1 MINKSTLLLI
11 CLLKASVSVW
21 SQDRYVVFFTDKAGS
36 SFSIDK
42 PAAFLSQR
50 AIERRQRQGIS
61 IQQQDLP
68 VQESYISS
76 LKSLGVTCFYRTRW
90 MNGVLVQME
99 KRLLASVQALRFVR
113 NVEYVAPGVMKDQSS
128 GGGGVSISFGT
139 KAKSDLQNQML
150 GINRMHADG
159 YRGKGVL
166 IGVFDGGFR
175 KVSKLPAF
183 RHLFADRRILYTFDY
198 TANEENVEN
207 TVFDHG
213 TMVLS
218 VLAADKPGQFTGT
231 APRASYILATTEEGT
246 SEYRIEEYNW
256 LFAAEKADS
265 AGVDIINTSLGYSV
279 FNDARMNYTK
289 AEMDGKT
296 TVITKAVNRAFE
308 RGILLVTSA
317 GNTGRNPNWDTI
329 LAPADSPNTLAVGAV
344 NITGDRVRFSSK
356 GPTADGRVK
365 PDVMALGSGTAV
377 MRAHGIFTFSSGS
390 SFSSPLVTGLAAGL
404 WQAYPGLTAAQLL
417 DVIRRSGDNYSNP
430 DHESGYG
437 IPGYVKALKLA
448 KEISLPITPDLA
460 AYPNPIVNNIVN
472 LAFGSR
478 FFGQPV
484 AVAVYDSRGVK
495 QKTYQLNP
503 TARNRRIRLYLGEI
517 PAGIYLIKITGAGG
531 STILKSI
538 VHGR

>member
-1 MINKSTLLLI
+1 MINKSTLILI
-11 CLLKASVSVW
+11 CLLNASVSAW

-36 SFSIDK
+36 AFSIDK

-61 IQQQDLP
+61 IKEQDLP
-68 VQESYISS
+68 VQESYISA
-76 LKSLGVTCFYRTRW
+76 LTNLGVTCFYRSRW

-99 KRLLASVQALRFVR
+99 KRLLPGVQKLRFVR
-113 NVEYVAPGVMKDQSS
+113 NVEYVAPGVMSTP
-128 GGGGVSISFGT
+128 GRGGVSISFGT
-139 KAKSDLQNQML
+139 PAKNDFQNQML
-150 GINRMHADG
+150 GIDRMHADG

-175 KVSKLPAF
+175 KVSKLPVF
-183 RHLFADRRILYTFDY
+183 NHLFADRRILYTFDY

-213 TMVLS
+213 TKVLS

-231 APRASYILATTEEGT
+231 APQASYILATTEEGT

-289 AEMDGKT
+289 SEMDGKT
-296 TVITKAVNRAFE
+296 TVISRAVNRAFE
-308 RGILLVTSA
+308 RGILLLTSA

-329 LAPADSPNTLAVGAV
+329 LAPADSPNTLAIGAV
-344 NITGDRVRFSSK
+344 NLTSDRTLFSSK

-365 PDVMALGSGTAV
+365 PDLMALGFGTVV
-377 MRAHGIFTFSSGS
+377 MGATGTFTFASGS

-404 WQAYPGLTAAQLL
+404 WQAYPELTAAQLL
-417 DVIRRSGDNYSNP
+417 DVLRRSGDNYQNP
-430 DHESGYG
+430 DNELGYG

-448 KEISLPITPDLA
+448 DEISPPLITPNLV
-460 AYPNPIVNNIVN
+460 AYPNPIVNNTVN

-484 AVAVYDSRGVK
+484 IVKVYNARGIK
-495 QKTYQLNP
+495 LKTRKLNP

-517 PAGIYLIKITGAGG
+517 PAGIYLLKITGAGG
-531 STILKSI
+531 TLVKSI
-538 VHGR
+538 VDSR